1 MADDEQ
7 AARPRVLILGGGF
20 AGVGAAR
27 ALKKADVDV
36 VIVDKHDYH
45 TFQPLLYQVAT
56 ALLEPAEVGHPL
68 RDLFDDQ
75 KNVRVHVDSVTGIDL
90 DGREV
95 QFAEMKPLAYDYLV
109 LGLGAEVNFFG
120 ASGAPEHAFPMYTLA
135 DAVRLKTHVLEKWEA
150 ADKDDSLAEDGGLHI
165 VVVGGGPTG
174 VESAGALAELYNNTF
189 AEDYPDVSKEHAK
202 ITLVEASPQLF
213 GMFKEKLREYAK
225 KTLEKFGVEVLLGEI
240 VESVEP
246 TRVRLK
252 SGKVLE
258 AHTLVWGAGLTANPI
273 GRDLGRRAA
282 AGQPLAA
289 GAGSQHRRPP
299 GGVPGRRHRL
309 DHGHEDRRGAPAARI
324 GRAPGGRA
332 GGGEHRPARHRQG
345 DEALRVPR
353 QGDDGDD
360 RSRRGRRATRGRSD
374 DEGRDGLS
382 RVGRRPP
389 GAALDRGGPRE
400 GARQLDLV
408 RVHARARRPDQ
419 RRGVAGGSPAGSYWD
434 EEELTVVGEVSAAE
448 AARLHIRT
456 NRRTIVMPTVL
467 RIVIDTVT
475 SGSAA
480 KG

>member
-7 AARPRVLILGGGF
+7 AARPRVLVLGGGF

-75 KNVRVHVDSVTGIDL
+75 KNARVHVDSVTGIDL
-90 DGREV
+90 AGREV
-95 QFAEMKPLAYDYLV
+95 TFAEMKPLAYDYLV

-213 GMFKEKLREYAK
+213 GMFKERLREYTK
-225 KTLEKFGVEVLLGEI
+225 KTLEEFGVDVLLGEI

-252 SGKVLE
+252 SGEVLE
-258 AHTLVWGAGLTANPI
+258 SHTLVWGAGLTASPI
-273 GRDLGRRAA
+273 GRDLGVELQRGNRIAA
-282 AGQPLAA
+282 EPDLSLAGHPEVFPVGDIAWITDTKTDEVLPQLGSVALQAGEQAGENIARLVAGKETKPFAYHDKGTMATIGRGAAVVQLAGGRTMKGETA
-289 GAGSQHRRPP
+289 FLAWGAVHLALLSTG
-299 GGVPGRRHRL
+299 
-309 DHGHEDRRGAPAARI
+309 EDRAKALVNWTWSGFTHERAARI
-324 GRAPGGRA
+324 SV
-332 GGGEHRPARHRQG
+332 
-345 DEALRVPR
+345 EA
-353 QGDDGDD
+353 
-360 RSRRGRRATRGRSD
+360 
-374 DEGRDGLS
+374 
-382 RVGRRPP
+382 
-389 GAALDRGGPRE
+389 
-400 GARQLDLV
+400 
-408 RVHARARRPDQ
+408 
-419 RRGVAGGSPAGSYWD
+419 
-434 EEELTVVGEVSAAE
+434 
-448 AARLHIRT
+448 
-456 NRRTIVMPTVL
+456 
-467 RIVIDTVT
+467 
-475 SGSAA
+475 
-480 KG
+480 